1 MKYIFLDIDG
11 TLLSHTAS
19 GVPESALNALKIAK
33 QNGHKIFL
41 CTGRSLAQAK
51 SFLNYDVDGFVFCA
65 GSVVYANGKRVF
77 EKIFIQDDIDSL
89 INKFNM
95 LGIGYCLDGDAG
107 AYMDSIGKQQM
118 KKHFGGSKDSES
130 VLEKMLLEGGFFD
143 LDQRDVRDNIG
154 KVCMY
159 GEDFEKFEQFSELVK
174 DQYSVTYTVVNHEA
188 SLYCAEITYLNINKS
203 SGMKIVLDLFNEDY
217 SNTVG
222 IGDSSND
229 VEMLKDANIGV
240 AMGNAQQI
248 AKDSADFVTTDILDD
263 GIYNAFKKI
272 GII

>member
-159 GEDFEKFEQFSELVK
+159 CEDFDKFEQFSELVK